1 MDTDRIAEIIQST
14 IYHPELGMA
23 TKAIHWSLIDALA
36 DLFEADAIEQCLNL
50 SCEDCAGLD
59 PEKRHIAGSPF
70 DRANFLRIAKGE

>member
-36 DLFEADAIEQCLNL
+36 DQAEAEARDQCPVIY
-50 SCEDCAGLD
+50 AGGYCFV
-59 PEKRHIAGSPF
+59 HHVF